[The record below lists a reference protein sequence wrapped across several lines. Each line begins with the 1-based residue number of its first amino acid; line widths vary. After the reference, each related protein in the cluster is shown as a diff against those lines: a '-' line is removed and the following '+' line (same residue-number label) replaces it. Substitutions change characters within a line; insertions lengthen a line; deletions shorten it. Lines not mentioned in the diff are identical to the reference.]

1 MNPLTGHALNLNAT
15 AKFVA
20 SLPSRAK
27 RRLSLILQGRLRC
40 FNLALSLVEG
50 KSGLE
55 IGGPTDIFQTW
66 YFPSRLHGWQS
77 PLAIYDRL
85 GSLDNCNFSRQTMWA
100 THNESYRFSANK
112 APGKV
117 IIADGSDLTPVA
129 DHSYDFVLSSHNLE
143 HFANPVKALKEW
155 KRVTRPNGA
164 LILVLPDYRR
174 TFDHRRTPTS
184 VQHMLDDFS
193 RNTGEDDTTHVPEV
207 LQLHD
212 VKRDGTLKTQSYE
225 ELHRRSIDNL
235 ANRSLHHHV
244 FDESNSEEL
253 LKEVGLDVLAI
264 ELALPYHMFILS
276 RWK

>member
-1 MNPLTGHALNLNAT
+1 MKPLAAHALNVNET
-15 AKFVA
+15 VKFVA
-20 SLPSRAK
+20 SLPRRAK
-27 RRLSLILQGRLRC
+27 RRLSLLLQGRLGC
-40 FNLALSLVEG
+40 FNVALSLVEG

-55 IGGPTDIFQTW
+55 IGGPTDVFQTW
-66 YFPSRLHGWQS
+66 YLPSRLHGWRS
-77 PLAIYDRL
+77 PLPIYDHA
-85 GSLDNCNFSRQTMWA
+85 GSLDNCNFSRETMWA
-100 THNESYRFSANK
+100 THNESYRFTAKK

-117 IIADGSDLTPVA
+117 IIAEGSDLTPVG
-129 DHSYDFVLSSHNLE
+129 DGSYDFVLSSHNLE

-193 RNTGEDDTTHVPEV
+193 RNTGENDTTHVLEV

-244 FDESNSEEL
+244 FDENNSAEL
-253 LKEVGLDVLAI
+253 LRAVGLEVLAI